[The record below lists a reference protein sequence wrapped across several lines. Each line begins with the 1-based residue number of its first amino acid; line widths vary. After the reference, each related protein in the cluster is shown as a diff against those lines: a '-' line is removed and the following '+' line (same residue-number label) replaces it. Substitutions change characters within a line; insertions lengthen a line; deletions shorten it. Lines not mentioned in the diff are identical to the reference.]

1 MEELENLVDVK
12 SAFLNGPLDEEVYIQ
27 QPPVYEVIGSEDK
40 VFRLRKTLYGLKQ
53 VPRAWNKRI
62 DSFLNYEDFKKC
74 TLEHGIY
81 VKATKNGG
89 VLLIC
94 LYVDDLLITRS
105 NPVEIEKLK
114 GNPKSEFEMLDL
126 GLLSYFLGI
135 EFAKTKDGIVMH
147 QKKYIK
153 EVLKRFSMDQCNKVD
168 TPMEGNLKL
177 DTGDHEAS
185 VDAILFR
192 QLVGCLRFVC
202 HSRP

>member
-62 DSFLNYEDFKKC
+62 DSFLHGEAFKKC
-74 TLEHGIY
+74 TIQHGIY